1 MTSKKNKIRNA
12 REANRKFKKKANPLA
27 IEKVVFI
34 DYKDVSLLQRFMTDR
49 SKIRSQRMSGA
60 NVQQQRDL
68 ATAIKNAREM
78 ALLPYTKRTVSTRAP
93 RVGRDD
99 REDESTL
106 EMPEQTVTSAY
117 ANANA
122 NADASDVADE
132 VSNNNDAATEV
143 VEVNSE
149 A

>member
-1 MTSKKNKIRNA
+1 MTSKTNKIRNA

-34 DYKDVSLLQRFMTDR
+34 DYKDVSLLQRFMSDR
-49 SKIRSQRMSGA
+49 SKIRGMRMSGA

-93 RVGRDD
+93 RPGKEG
-99 REDESTL
+99 REDEASL
-106 EMPEQTVTSAY
+106 EMPDQSIASSFVPEGE
-117 ANANA
+117 
-122 NADASDVADE
+122 DAPV
-132 VSNNNDAATEV
+132 DAIETAAEATEV
-143 VEVNSE
+143 VEAEVE

>member
-1 MTSKKNKIRNA
+1 MTSKRNKIRNA

-27 IEKVVFI
+27 AEKVVFI

-49 SKIRSQRMSGA
+49 SKIRGQRMSGA
-60 NVQQQRDL
+60 NVQQQREL

-93 RVGRDD
+93 RVGRED

-106 EMPEQTVTSAY
+106 EMPEQPITSAF
-117 ANANA
+117 ANASDEA
-122 NADASDVADE
+122 ETATDAVAETAEAE
-132 VSNNNDAATEV
+132 V
-143 VEVNSE
+143 E

>member
-1 MTSKKNKIRNA
+1 MTSKTNKIRNA

-27 IEKVVFI
+27 AEKVVFI

-49 SKIRSQRMSGA
+49 SKIRGMRMSGA
-60 NVQQQRDL
+60 NVQQQREL

-93 RVGRDD
+93 RPGKEGR
-99 REDESTL
+99 EEEGTL
-106 EMPEQTVTSAY
+106 EMPEQPITSEF
-117 ANANA
+117 ANTN
-122 NADASDVADE
+122 DE
-132 VSNNNDAATEV
+132 ATEESTETTAAEA
-143 VEVNSE
+143 VETEVE

>member
-1 MTSKKNKIRNA
+1 
-12 REANRKFKKKANPLA
+12 LA

-34 DYKDVSLLQRFMTDR
+34 DYKDVSLLQRFMSDR
-49 SKIRSQRMSGA
+49 SKIRGQRMSGT

-93 RVGRDD
+93 RPGKEG
-99 REDESTL
+99 REDEANLELDEQPTSSSFVPREDEDDDSTDSN
-106 EMPEQTVTSAY
+106 EA
-117 ANANA
+117 
-122 NADASDVADE
+122 VAEETAAVEAE
-132 VSNNNDAATEV
+132 V
-143 VEVNSE
+143 E

>member
-1 MTSKKNKIRNA
+1 MTSKTNKIRNA

-49 SKIRSQRMSGA
+49 SKIRGQRMSGT
-60 NVQQQRDL
+60 NVQQQREL

-93 RVGRDD
+93 RPGKEGR
-99 REDESTL
+99 EEEGTL
-106 EMPEQTVTSAY
+106 EMPEQPITSEF
-117 ANANA
+117 ANVNEE
-122 NADASDVADE
+122 ADE
-132 VSNNNDAATEV
+132 STETNAAEAVETEV
-143 VEVNSE
+143 E

>member
-1 MTSKKNKIRNA
+1 MTSKTNKIRNA

-27 IEKVVFI
+27 AEKIVFI

-49 SKIRSQRMSGA
+49 SKIRGQRMSGT
-60 NVQQQRDL
+60 NVQQQREL

-93 RVGRDD
+93 RPGKEGR
-99 REDESTL
+99 EEEGTL
-106 EMPEQTVTSAY
+106 EMPDQPITSEF
-117 ANANA
+117 ANVNEE
-122 NADASDVADE
+122 ADE
-132 VSNNNDAATEV
+132 STETTAAEAVETEV
-143 VEVNSE
+143 E